1 MEDLNKQTEY
11 YRKIADTSSTMVIG
25 VKSLQYIKAMK
36 ELGVDVKEA
45 VLGIATTDEL
55 SQLSAKQLEYIRNNY
70 KDLWASLKDEQRDA
84 LQAIIDAEE
93 KSKEIVDEWKESIT
107 GISYDSFYTEFI
119 DTLSDMDSSAEDM
132 ANNFGDYLR
141 KSILAAMVA
150 KEFQK
155 DIDNLYEM
163 WVAAGDEKSDGGI
176 EITVDEAKKIQQKQK
191 ELAEAMLKRREE
203 MEKVYGFD
211 SSTSSQ
217 ESTKKGFAAAS
228 QDSID
233 ELNGRFTALQIAGET
248 SKEQLVIQT
257 GIQQIMAQRLELIY
271 NFNYSSMTEMRDI
284 IFDVMDILSDMKK
297 NTAHLYFIRESL
309 NKIESNT
316 KGLISR

>member
-1 MEDLNKQTEY
+1 
-11 YRKIADTSSTMVIG
+11 
-25 VKSLQYIKAMK
+25 MK
-36 ELGVDVKEA
+36 ELGVDVKKS

-191 ELAEAMLKRREE
+191 ELADAMIKRREE

-297 NTAHLYFIRESL
+297 DTAHLYFIRESF
-309 NKIESNT
+309 ENT
-316 KGLISR
+316 